1 MGTLFDPVTN
11 VFTGLDFLLRYVY
24 PKRIRG
30 AKAVNNL
37 NKLFDQL
44 VKEKRLEVQNGVH
57 VNKPQDE
64 KDLLTLMLEAKQR
77 GEAMTTD
84 MEMGHNVVVFF
95 LAGHESTA
103 HALSFILYFLA
114 KNMQVQQ
121 KLREE
126 VDRVMGRES
135 VDAAPTLEELSQMEY
150 FLRLCSIFDVLVLR
164 HTVEDMYLD
173 DTFIPKD
180 TRITVD
186 VSAIQRD
193 PKVWN
198 RPDDFIP
205 ERFMEGEEAIGH
217 EGMAWLPFGGG
228 ARQCIGMNFSLTEQK
243 VALAMLDMI
252 LTFSRIRFIMRILY
266 MNGRF
271 ILYHSHWN

>member
-1 MGTLFDPVTN
+1 
-11 VFTGLDFLLRYVY
+11 
-24 PKRIRG
+24 
-30 AKAVNNL
+30 
-37 NKLFDQL
+37 
-44 VKEKRLEVQNGVH
+44 
-57 VNKPQDE
+57 
-64 KDLLTLMLEAKQR
+64 
-77 GEAMTTD
+77 
-84 MEMGHNVVVFF
+84 
-95 LAGHESTA
+95 
-103 HALSFILYFLA
+103 
-114 KNMQVQQ
+114 
-121 KLREE
+121 
-126 VDRVMGRES
+126 
-135 VDAAPTLEELSQMEY
+135 
-150 FLRLCSIFDVLVLR
+150 
-164 HTVEDMYLD
+164 MYLD

-193 PKVWN
+193 SKVWN

-205 ERFMEGEEAIGH
+205 ERFMEGGEAIGH